1 METRLWGGC
10 LSLWVGWSCFS
21 VVLFHT
27 CRRSLCFPPS
37 CTPHVIAAL
46 CPGPTAL
53 QLFAHSRS
61 SMERSAVLGLLLL
74 LALPN
79 PGLGE
84 RCNGAGVTDGVSM
97 PLQGAAGQRGSHPH
111 SAVAAGW
118 APPLLVARSHLRI
131 IGGHEAK
138 PHSRP
143 YMVSV
148 QSRGVHACGGALLNS
163 RWVLTAA
170 HCIPRSADVSR
181 MTVVVGLHRLREHR
195 DTQSF
200 SIRAACPHSGY
211 NSQTMENDLLL
222 LQLEGK
228 VKRSKRHRPIALL
241 RREPAVGTV
250 CSLAGWGGRRGLAAA
265 LQELEVA
272 VLDMRMCNNSRF
284 WNGDLTPTMICF
296 QGRGHGEAPT
306 KPPVA
311 TSAVKHRVWIRRT
324 LRRGCT
330 AQMEQPRL
338 FTQGSPQLSNKAA
351 GTPTSTQP

>member
-1 METRLWGGC
+1 ML
-10 LSLWVGWSCFS
+10 
-21 VVLFHT
+21 
-27 CRRSLCFPPS
+27 
-37 CTPHVIAAL
+37 HVIAAL
-46 CPGPTAL
+46 CPGLAAL
-53 QLFAHSRS
+53 QLFAQSRS

-74 LALPN
+74 ALPD
-79 PGLGE
+79 PGL
-84 RCNGAGVTDGVSM
+84 
-97 PLQGAAGQRGSHPH
+97 
-111 SAVAAGW
+111 
-118 APPLLVARSHLRI
+118 ARSHLLI
-131 IGGHEAK
+131 MGGHEAK

-148 QSRGVHACGGALLNS
+148 QSRGVHACGGALLNP

-181 MTVVVGLHRLREHR
+181 MMVVVGLHRLRER
-195 DTQSF
+195 RGTQSF
-200 SIRAACPHSGY
+200 SIRTACPHPGY
-211 NSQTMENDLLL
+211 DSQTMENDLLL

-241 RREPAVGTV
+241 RREPAAGTV

-272 VLDMRMCNNSRF
+272 VLDTRMCNNSRF

-296 QGRGHGEAPT
+296 QGRGRGEAPT
-306 KPPVA
+306 KGDSGGPLVCGRPAAVAGVMSFSSPDPADPFKPPVA

-324 LRRGCT
+324 LRRGCK
-330 AQMEQPRL
+330 AQMEQPQL
-338 FTQGSPQLSNKAA
+338 FTQGSPQLSDKAA